1 MPMNKNNSRLDS
13 SMQIYALIVLTS
25 VFVKMHYKIHG
36 CDIMKDLIKKKVL
49 SKKWSF
55 LEVSDLANSIS
66 SLANEIY
73 IELSLQERFEL
84 VRDVRINENMVGR
97 TYEDMFRAIGLIQI
111 QADMAEVVKQMLNS
125 ATVNFGGNNNEIS
138 ENGLG
143 GESNK
148 KRSTDEEKK
157 DDNKK

>member
-1 MPMNKNNSRLDS
+1 
-13 SMQIYALIVLTS
+13 
-25 VFVKMHYKIHG
+25 
-36 CDIMKDLIKKKVL
+36 MKDLIKKKVL

-55 LEVSDLANSIS
+55 LEVSDLANSIN

-97 TYEDMFRAIGLIQI
+97 TYEDMFRDIGLIQI
-111 QADMAEVVKQMLNS
+111 QADVAEVIKQMLNT
-125 ATVNFGGNNNEIS
+125 ATVNFGGNNNEVS

-143 GESNK
+143 GESSK
-148 KRSTDEEKK
+148 KRSANEKKK
-157 DDNKK
+157 DDNKE

>member
-1 MPMNKNNSRLDS
+1 ML
-13 SMQIYALIVLTS
+13 
-25 VFVKMHYKIHG
+25 YKIHG
-36 CDIMKDLIKKKVL
+36 CDTMKDLIKKKVL

-55 LEVSDLANSIS
+55 LEVSDLANSIN

-97 TYEDMFRAIGLIQI
+97 TYEDMFRDIGLIQI

-148 KRSTDEEKK
+148 ERPADEEKK

>member
-1 MPMNKNNSRLDS
+1 ML
-13 SMQIYALIVLTS
+13 
-25 VFVKMHYKIHG
+25 YKIHG
-36 CDIMKDLIKKKVL
+36 YDIMKELIKKKVL

-55 LEVSDLANSIS
+55 LEVSELANSIGL
-66 SLANEIY
+66 LANEIY

-84 VRDVRINENMVGR
+84 VRDIRINENMIGR
-97 TYEDMFRAIGLIQI
+97 TYEDMFRDIGLIQI

-148 KRSTDEEKK
+148 ERPTDEKKK

>member
-1 MPMNKNNSRLDS
+1 
-13 SMQIYALIVLTS
+13 
-25 VFVKMHYKIHG
+25 
-36 CDIMKDLIKKKVL
+36 MKELIKKKVL

-55 LEVSDLANSIS
+55 IEVSDLANSIS

-73 IELSLQERFEL
+73 IELSLNERFEL
-84 VRDVRINENMVGR
+84 VRDIRI
-97 TYEDMFRAIGLIQI
+97 IQI

-148 KRSTDEEKK
+148 ERPTNEKK
-157 DDNKK
+157 EDDIKK

>member
-1 MPMNKNNSRLDS
+1 MR
-13 SMQIYALIVLTS
+13 
-25 VFVKMHYKIHG
+25 F
-36 CDIMKDLIKKKVL
+36 DIMKELIKKKVL

-55 LEVSDLANSIS
+55 LEVSNLANSIS

-84 VRDVRINENMVGR
+84 VRDIRINENMIGR
-97 TYEDMFRAIGLIQI
+97 TYEDMFRDIGLIQI

-148 KRSTDEEKK
+148 KRPADEKKK

>member
-1 MPMNKNNSRLDS
+1 ML
-13 SMQIYALIVLTS
+13 
-25 VFVKMHYKIHG
+25 YKIHG

-55 LEVSDLANSIS
+55 LEVSELANSIGL
-66 SLANEIY
+66 LANEIY

-84 VRDVRINENMVGR
+84 VRDIRINENMIGR
-97 TYEDMFRAIGLIQI
+97 TYEDMFRDIGLIQI

-143 GESNK
+143 GKSNK
-148 KRSTDEEKK
+148 ERPTDEKKK

>member
-1 MPMNKNNSRLDS
+1 
-13 SMQIYALIVLTS
+13 
-25 VFVKMHYKIHG
+25 
-36 CDIMKDLIKKKVL
+36 MKDLIKKKVL

-55 LEVSDLANSIS
+55 LEVSDLANSIN

-73 IELSLQERFEL
+73 IELSLQERFGL
-84 VRDVRINENMVGR
+84 VRDIRINENMVGR
-97 TYEDMFRAIGLIQI
+97 TYEDMFRDIGLIQI

-143 GESNK
+143 GEPNK
-148 KRSTDEEKK
+148 ERSTDEEKK

>member
-1 MPMNKNNSRLDS
+1 
-13 SMQIYALIVLTS
+13 
-25 VFVKMHYKIHG
+25 
-36 CDIMKDLIKKKVL
+36 MKELIKKKVL

-55 LEVSDLANSIS
+55 LEVSELANSIGL
-66 SLANEIY
+66 LANEIY

-84 VRDVRINENMVGR
+84 VRDIRINENMIGR
-97 TYEDMFRAIGLIQI
+97 TYEDMFRDIGLIQI

-143 GESNK
+143 GKSNK
-148 KRSTDEEKK
+148 ERPTDEKKK

>member
-1 MPMNKNNSRLDS
+1 
-13 SMQIYALIVLTS
+13 
-25 VFVKMHYKIHG
+25 
-36 CDIMKDLIKKKVL
+36 MKDLIKKKVL

-55 LEVSDLANSIS
+55 LEVSDLANSIN

-97 TYEDMFRAIGLIQI
+97 TYEDMFRDIGLIQI

-148 KRSTDEEKK
+148 ERPTDEEKK

>member
-1 MPMNKNNSRLDS
+1 ML
-13 SMQIYALIVLTS
+13 
-25 VFVKMHYKIHG
+25 YKIHG
-36 CDIMKDLIKKKVL
+36 YDIMKELIKKKVL

-55 LEVSDLANSIS
+55 LEVSELANSIGL
-66 SLANEIY
+66 LANEIY

-84 VRDVRINENMVGR
+84 VRDIRINENMIGR
-97 TYEDMFRAIGLIQI
+97 TYEDMFRDIGLIQI

-143 GESNK
+143 GKSNK
-148 KRSTDEEKK
+148 ERPTDEKKK

>member
-1 MPMNKNNSRLDS
+1 
-13 SMQIYALIVLTS
+13 
-25 VFVKMHYKIHG
+25 
-36 CDIMKDLIKKKVL
+36 MKDLIKKKVL

-84 VRDVRINENMVGR
+84 VRDIRINENMVGR
-97 TYEDMFRAIGLIQI
+97 TYEDMFRDIGLIQI
-111 QADMAEVVKQMLNS
+111 QADMAEVVKHMLNS

-148 KRSTDEEKK
+148 ERSTDEKEK

>member
-1 MPMNKNNSRLDS
+1 
-13 SMQIYALIVLTS
+13 
-25 VFVKMHYKIHG
+25 
-36 CDIMKDLIKKKVL
+36 MKDLIKKKVL

-55 LEVSDLANSIS
+55 LEVSELANSIGL
-66 SLANEIY
+66 LANEIY

-84 VRDVRINENMVGR
+84 VRDIRINENMIGR
-97 TYEDMFRAIGLIQI
+97 TYEDMFRDIGLIQI

-143 GESNK
+143 GKSNK
-148 KRSTDEEKK
+148 ERPTDEKKK